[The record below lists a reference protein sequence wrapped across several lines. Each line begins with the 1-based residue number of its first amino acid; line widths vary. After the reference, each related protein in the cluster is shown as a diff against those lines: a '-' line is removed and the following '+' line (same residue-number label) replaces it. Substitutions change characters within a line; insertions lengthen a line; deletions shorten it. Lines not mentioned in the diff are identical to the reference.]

1 MTPEII
7 YIVCVLFILLTQ
19 SIITFVNFFH
29 NMVFS
34 CILLT
39 SHNQAVILEQLTHF
53 NIALLACFVMLT
65 WPIITIVILDHSDAI
80 WVSDN
85 HSNIRSINALDYNII
100 YVLHYRAKIIN
111 YNFWQIFHN
120 GIILCI
126 LFASHKAG
134 SDIRPFKSLM

>member
-7 YIVCVLFILLTQ
+7 YVVCVLFILLTQ

-39 SHNQAVILEQLTHF
+39 SHKQAVILGQLAHF

-65 WPIITIVILDHSDAI
+65 WAIITIVILDHSDAI
-80 WVSDN
+80 WVWDS
-85 HSNIRSINALDYNII
+85 HSNISSINAFDYNII
-100 YVLHYRAKIIN
+100 SVLHYRAKIIN
-111 YNFWQIFHN
+111 YNFCQ
-120 GIILCI
+120 
-126 LFASHKAG
+126 LFIMRSFMH
-134 SDIRPFKSLM
+134 LVHLT